1 MSNFMVELLKAAVIV
16 IWFLLMILL
25 YTIANT

>member
-16 IWFLLMILL
+16 IWFLSMILL